1 MIPYFGNLRILI
13 YDQWMFWFLSY
24 CAIGA
29 MTLPWRLNLGQE
41 AFFYILHLG
50 PNLCKARGPLDYRS
64 HHHWRRQQH
73 CRDNSTHGADTILVF
88 DQIWDIHQ
96 TFPPP
101 AKGLFF
107 KRGEKKGTYSKAW
120 IFSVQTLLPQNLHR
134 PGPHP
139 GSIHTYLKWVFPPVS
154 IYLGESPSR
163 SIGPMDQYVGERP
176 SLSCMFGG
184 DNLTS

>member
-1 MIPYFGNLRILI
+1 
-13 YDQWMFWFLSY
+13 
-24 CAIGA
+24 

-101 AKGLFF
+101 TKGLFF
-107 KRGEKKGTYSKAW
+107 KRGVKKKYLFQGMNL
-120 IFSVQTLLPQNLHR
+120 FSPNIAATKSASPWTPSRQY
-134 PGPHP
+134 
-139 GSIHTYLKWVFPPVS
+139 TYLPEMGVPASFH
-154 IYLGESPSR
+154 L
-163 SIGPMDQYVGERP
+163 
-176 SLSCMFGG
+176 FG
-184 DNLTS
+184 